1 MSDQLGAPARRGA
14 QYWVGWA
21 LSGLVIA
28 FMVMDFSMKLMAL
41 PVVLQASGLLGF
53 SGAGMARE
61 LGVILLVCTAL
72 YAAPP
77 TAVLGAVLL
86 TGYLGG
92 GVAAHLR
99 VGDPLFSHVLFGV
112 YMGVMMWGGLWLRDP
127 RVRALMP
134 LRAPVTS

>member
-77 TAVLGAVLL
+77 TAVLGAVQ
-86 TGYLGG
+86 TRRITPSSR
-92 GVAAHLR
+92 AMPAPEKPSS
-99 VGDPLFSHVLFGV
+99 PL
-112 YMGVMMWGGLWLRDP
+112 
-127 RVRALMP
+127 A
-134 LRAPVTS
+134 

>member
-1 MSDQLGAPARRGA
+1 MSDQSRAPASRGA

-41 PVVLQASGLLGF
+41 PVVLQASGQLGF

-77 TAVLGAVLL
+77 TAVLGAILL

-112 YMGVMMWGGLWLRDP
+112 YLGVMLWGGLWLRDP
-127 RVRALMP
+127 RLRALMP
-134 LRAPVTS
+134 LRAPRGS

>member
-1 MSDQLGAPARRGA
+1 MSDHLGAPARRGA

-61 LGVILLVCTAL
+61 LGVILLVCTA
-72 YAAPP
+72 PR
-77 TAVLGAVLL
+77 TAVGGA
-86 TGYLGG
+86 
-92 GVAAHLR
+92 A
-99 VGDPLFSHVLFGV
+99 
-112 YMGVMMWGGLWLRDP
+112 
-127 RVRALMP
+127 
-134 LRAPVTS
+134 